1 MNMKASVVDGYPKGN
16 KMKILIE
23 DTDASQVNALRRA
36 IMADVPKMAI
46 SKVMFTLGVNQDN
59 NRGEIFESV
68 NALPDEV
75 IAHRL
80 AMVPIPTQPDE
91 GMAFPDEC
99 ENCTDLAEEDKGC
112 PNCQVLYTLNV
123 QGPSADSDEPYRV
136 VRAGDLTNVSDP
148 LFDISEE
155 MKSIPITYLAQGQFL
170 EFIAFATLGRGRE
183 HAKWSAASAVTFQ
196 QCHEAEL
203 KKPKK
208 ASVLFDLNLTTS
220 DGRPIDAE
228 LFSNKKCADISTVLD
243 IERALH
249 QVGHGTGRDA
259 DFDDAIV
266 LNKVDGNFVF
276 SYETDGSLA
285 PEAVFNLAI
294 EELKARF
301 TNLGEDFGRAFA

>member
-1 MNMKASVVDGYPKGN
+1 MKASIVDGYPQGN
-16 KMKILIE
+16 KIKILIE

-80 AMVPIPTQPDE
+80 AMIPIPTQPDE
-91 GMAFPDEC
+91 GMAFPDAC
-99 ENCTDLAEEDKGC
+99 ENCMDLAEEDKGC
-112 PNCQVLYTLNV
+112 PMCQVLYTLNV
-123 QGPSADSDEPYRV
+123 QGPSADSDEEFRV

-148 LFDISEE
+148 VFDISEE

-170 EFIAFATLGRGRE
+170 EFIAFATLGRGRD

-196 QCHEAEL
+196 PLYEAEL

-208 ASVLFDLNLTTS
+208 ASVLFDLDLKTS
-220 DGRPIDAE
+220 DGRSIDAK
-228 LFSNKKCADISTVLD
+228 LFTNKKCSDVSTVLD
-243 IERALH
+243 LEKALH
-249 QVGHGTGRDA
+249 QVGHGTGRDG
-259 DFDDAIV
+259 DFAEAIV
-266 LNKVDGNFVF
+266 LNKVEGSYVF
-276 SYETDGSLA
+276 SFETDGSLA
-285 PEAVFNLAI
+285 PDAVFNLAI
-294 EELKARF
+294 EELKSRF
-301 TNLGEDFGRAFA
+301 TDLGEDLERAFA

>member
-1 MNMKASVVDGYPKGN
+1 MKASIVDGYPQGN
-16 KMKILIE
+16 KIKILIE

-80 AMVPIPTQPDE
+80 AMIPIPTQPDE
-91 GMAFPDEC
+91 GMAFPDAC
-99 ENCTDLAEEDKGC
+99 ENCMDLAEEDKGC
-112 PNCQVLYTLNV
+112 PMCQVLYTLNV

-148 LFDISEE
+148 VFDISEE
-155 MKSIPITYLAQGQFL
+155 MQPIPITYLAQGQFL
-170 EFIAFATLGRGRE
+170 EFIAFATLGRGRD

-196 QCHEAEL
+196 PLYEAEL

-208 ASVLFDLNLTTS
+208 ASVLFDLGLKTS
-220 DGRPIDAE
+220 DGRSIDAK
-228 LFSNKKCADISTVLD
+228 LFTNKKCSDVSTVLD
-243 IERALH
+243 LEKALH
-249 QVGHGTGRDA
+249 QVGHGTGRDG
-259 DFDDAIV
+259 DFDEAIV
-266 LNKVDGNFVF
+266 LNKVEGSYVF
-276 SYETDGSLA
+276 SFETDGSLA
-285 PEAVFNLAI
+285 PDAVFNLAI
-294 EELKARF
+294 EELKSRF
-301 TNLGEDFGRAFA
+301 TDLGEDLERAFA

>member
-1 MNMKASVVDGYPKGN
+1 MKASIVDGYPQGN
-16 KMKILIE
+16 KIKILIE

-80 AMVPIPTQPDE
+80 AMIPIPTQPDE
-91 GMAFPDEC
+91 GMAFPDAC
-99 ENCTDLAEEDKGC
+99 ENCMDLAEEDKGC
-112 PNCQVLYTLNV
+112 PMCQVLYTLNV

-148 LFDISEE
+148 VFDISEE
-155 MKSIPITYLAQGQFL
+155 MQSIPITYLAQGQFL
-170 EFIAFATLGRGRE
+170 EFIAFATLGRGRD

-196 QCHEAEL
+196 PLYEAEL

-208 ASVLFDLNLTTS
+208 ASVLFDLDLKTS
-220 DGRPIDAE
+220 DGRSIDAK
-228 LFSNKKCADISTVLD
+228 LFTNKKCSDVSTVLD
-243 IERALH
+243 LEKALH
-249 QVGHGTGRDA
+249 QVGHGTGRDG
-259 DFDDAIV
+259 DFDEAIV
-266 LNKVDGNFVF
+266 LNKVEGSYVF
-276 SYETDGSLA
+276 SFETDGSLA
-285 PEAVFNLAI
+285 PDAVFNLAI
-294 EELKARF
+294 EELKSRF
-301 TNLGEDFGRAFA
+301 IDLGEDLERAFA

>member
-1 MNMKASVVDGYPKGN
+1 MKASIVDGYPQGN
-16 KMKILIE
+16 KIKILIE

-80 AMVPIPTQPDE
+80 AMIPIPTQPDE
-91 GMAFPDEC
+91 GMAFPDAC
-99 ENCTDLAEEDKGC
+99 ENCMDLAEEDKGC
-112 PNCQVLYTLNV
+112 PMCQVLYTLNV

-148 LFDISEE
+148 VFDISEE
-155 MKSIPITYLAQGQFL
+155 MQSIPITYLAQGQFL
-170 EFIAFATLGRGRE
+170 EFIAFATLGRGRD

-196 QCHEAEL
+196 PLYEAEL

-208 ASVLFDLNLTTS
+208 ASVLFDLDLKTS
-220 DGRPIDAE
+220 DGRSIDAK
-228 LFSNKKCADISTVLD
+228 LFTNKKCSDVSTVLD
-243 IERALH
+243 IEKALH
-249 QVGHGTGRDA
+249 QVGHGTGRDG
-259 DFDDAIV
+259 DFDEAIV
-266 LNKVDGNFVF
+266 LNKVEGSYVF
-276 SYETDGSLA
+276 SFETDGSLA
-285 PEAVFNLAI
+285 PDAVFNLAI
-294 EELKARF
+294 EELKSRF
-301 TNLGEDFGRAFA
+301 TDLGEDLERAFA

>member
-1 MNMKASVVDGYPKGN
+1 MKASVVEGYPKGN

-23 DTDASQVNALRRA
+23 DADASQVNALRRA

-80 AMVPIPTQPDE
+80 AMVPIPTAIDE

-99 ENCTDLAEEDKGC
+99 ENCMDLAEDDKGC
-112 PNCQVLYTLNV
+112 PSCQVLYTLNV
-123 QGPSADSDEPYRV
+123 QGPSSDSDEPYRV

-148 LFDISEE
+148 AFDISEE
-155 MKSIPITYLAQGQFL
+155 MQSIPITYLARGQFL
-170 EFIAFATLGRGRE
+170 EFIAFATLGRGRD

-196 QCHEAEL
+196 PRYEAEL

-208 ASVLFDLNLTTS
+208 ASVLFDLDLKTS
-220 DGRPIDAE
+220 DGRAIDAK
-228 LFSNKKCADISTVLD
+228 LFSNKKCDDVSTVLD
-243 IERALH
+243 IEKALH

-259 DFDDAIV
+259 DFDEAIV
-266 LNKVDGNFVF
+266 LNKVDGSFVF
-276 SYETDGSLA
+276 SFETDGSLA
-285 PEAVFNLAI
+285 PEAVFNSAI
-294 EELKARF
+294 EELKSRF
-301 TNLGEDFGRAFA
+301 TDLGDDLGRAFA

>member
-1 MNMKASVVDGYPKGN
+1 MKASVVDGYPNGN

-23 DTDASQVNALRRA
+23 DVDASQVNALRRA
-36 IMADVPKMAI
+36 IIADVPKMAI

-59 NRGEIFESV
+59 NRGEIYESV

-99 ENCTDLAEEDKGC
+99 ESCADLAEDDKGC
-112 PNCQVLYTLNV
+112 PMCQVLYTLNV
-123 QGPSADSDEPYRV
+123 QGPSSDSDEPFRV

-148 LFDISEE
+148 AFDISED
-155 MKSIPITYLAQGQFL
+155 MQSIPITYLAQGQFL
-170 EFIAFATLGRGRE
+170 EFIAFATLGRGRD

-196 QCHEAEL
+196 PRYEAEL

-208 ASVLFDLNLTTS
+208 ASILFDLDLKTS
-220 DGRPIDAE
+220 DGRAIDAK
-228 LFSNKKCADISTVLD
+228 LFSNKKCDDVSTVLD
-243 IERALH
+243 LEKALH

-259 DFDDAIV
+259 DFDEAIV
-266 LNKVDGNFVF
+266 LNKIDGSFIF
-276 SYETDGSLA
+276 SYETDGSLS
-285 PEAVFNLAI
+285 PEAVFNSAI
-294 EELKARF
+294 EELKSRF
-301 TNLGEDFGRAFA
+301 TDLGDDLGRAFA

>member
-1 MNMKASVVDGYPKGN
+1 MKASVVDGYPKGN
-16 KMKILIE
+16 RMKILIE
-23 DTDASQVNALRRA
+23 DVDASQVNALRRA

-91 GMAFPDEC
+91 GMVFPDAC
-99 ENCTDLAEEDKGC
+99 ENCMDLAEDDKGC
-112 PNCQVLYTLNV
+112 PMCQVLYTLNV
-123 QGPSADSDEPYRV
+123 QGPSSDSDEPFRV

-148 LFDISEE
+148 VFDISEE
-155 MKSIPITYLAQGQFL
+155 MQSIPITYLAQGQFL
-170 EFIAFATLGRGRE
+170 EFIAFATLGRGRD

-196 QCHEAEL
+196 PLYEAEL

-208 ASVLFDLNLTTS
+208 ASVLFNLDLKTS
-220 DGRPIDAE
+220 DGRPIDAK
-228 LFSNKKCADISTVLD
+228 LFTNKKCTDVSTVLD
-243 IERALH
+243 LEKALH
-249 QVGHGTGRDA
+249 QVGNGTGRDA

-266 LNKVDGNFVF
+266 LNKIEGSFVF

-285 PEAVFNLAI
+285 PEAVFNAAI
-294 EELKARF
+294 EELKTRF
-301 TNLGEDFGRAFA
+301 TNLGEDLGRAFA

>member
-1 MNMKASVVDGYPKGN
+1 MKASIVDGYPQGN
-16 KMKILIE
+16 KIKILIE

-80 AMVPIPTQPDE
+80 AMIPIPTQPDE
-91 GMAFPDEC
+91 GMVFPDVC
-99 ENCTDLAEEDKGC
+99 ESCMDLAEEDKGC
-112 PNCQVLYTLNV
+112 PMCQVLYTLNV

-148 LFDISEE
+148 VFDISEE
-155 MKSIPITYLAQGQFL
+155 MQTIPITYLAQGQFL
-170 EFIAFATLGRGRE
+170 EFIAFATLGRGRD

-196 QCHEAEL
+196 PCYEAEL

-208 ASVLFDLNLTTS
+208 ASVLFDLDLKTS
-220 DGRPIDAE
+220 DGRAIDAK
-228 LFSNKKCADISTVLD
+228 LFTNKKCSDISTVLD
-243 IERALH
+243 LEKALH
-249 QVGHGTGRDA
+249 QVGHGTGRDG
-259 DFDDAIV
+259 DFDEAIV
-266 LNKVDGNFVF
+266 LNKVEGSYVF
-276 SYETDGSLA
+276 SFETDGSLA
-285 PEAVFNLAI
+285 PSAVFNLAI
-294 EELKARF
+294 EELKSRF
-301 TNLGEDFGRAFA
+301 TDLGEDLSRAFA

>member
-1 MNMKASVVDGYPKGN
+1 MKASIVDGYPQGN
-16 KMKILIE
+16 KIKILIE

-80 AMVPIPTQPDE
+80 AMIPIPTQPDE

-99 ENCTDLAEEDKGC
+99 ENCIDLAEEDKGC

-148 LFDISEE
+148 VFDISEE
-155 MKSIPITYLAQGQFL
+155 MQTIPITYLAQGQFL
-170 EFIAFATLGRGRE
+170 EFIAFATLGRGRD

-196 QCHEAEL
+196 PLYEAEL

-208 ASVLFDLNLTTS
+208 ASVLFDLDLKTS
-220 DGRPIDAE
+220 DGRSIDAK
-228 LFSNKKCADISTVLD
+228 LFTNKKCSDVSTVLD
-243 IERALH
+243 LEKALH
-249 QVGHGTGRDA
+249 QVGHGTGRDG
-259 DFDDAIV
+259 DFDEAIV
-266 LNKVDGNFVF
+266 LNKVEGSYVF

-285 PEAVFNLAI
+285 PDAVFNLAI
-294 EELKARF
+294 EELKSRF
-301 TNLGEDFGRAFA
+301 TELGEDLERAFA

>member
-1 MNMKASVVDGYPKGN
+1 MKASVVDGYPKGN
-16 KMKILIE
+16 RMKILIE
-23 DTDASQVNALRRA
+23 DVDASQVNALRRA

-91 GMAFPDEC
+91 GMVFPDAC
-99 ENCTDLAEEDKGC
+99 ENCMDLAEDDKGC
-112 PNCQVLYTLNV
+112 PMCQVLYTLNV
-123 QGPSADSDEPYRV
+123 QGPSSDSDEPFRV

-148 LFDISEE
+148 VFDISEE
-155 MKSIPITYLAQGQFL
+155 MQPIPITYLAQGQFL
-170 EFIAFATLGRGRE
+170 EFIAFATLGRGRD

-196 QCHEAEL
+196 PLYEAEL

-208 ASVLFDLNLTTS
+208 ASVLFNLDLKTS
-220 DGRPIDAE
+220 DGRPIDAK
-228 LFSNKKCADISTVLD
+228 LFTNKKCSDVSTVLD
-243 IERALH
+243 LEKALH
-249 QVGHGTGRDA
+249 QVGNGTGRAA

-266 LNKVDGNFVF
+266 LNKIEGSFVF

-285 PEAVFNLAI
+285 PEAVFNAAI
-294 EELKARF
+294 EELKSRF
-301 TNLGEDFGRAFA
+301 TNLGEDLGRAFA

>member
-1 MNMKASVVDGYPKGN
+1 MKASIVDGYPQGN
-16 KMKILIE
+16 KIKILIE

-80 AMVPIPTQPDE
+80 AMIPIPTQPDE

-99 ENCTDLAEEDKGC
+99 ENCIDLAEEDKGC

-148 LFDISEE
+148 VFDISEE
-155 MKSIPITYLAQGQFL
+155 MQTIPITYLAQGQFL
-170 EFIAFATLGRGRE
+170 EFIAFATLGRGRD

-196 QCHEAEL
+196 PLYEAEL

-208 ASVLFDLNLTTS
+208 ASVLFDLDLKTS
-220 DGRPIDAE
+220 DGRSIDAK
-228 LFSNKKCADISTVLD
+228 LFTNKKCSDVSTVLD
-243 IERALH
+243 LEKALH
-249 QVGHGTGRDA
+249 QVGHGTGRDG
-259 DFDDAIV
+259 DFDEAIV
-266 LNKVDGNFVF
+266 LNKVEGSYVF
-276 SYETDGSLA
+276 SFETDGSLA
-285 PEAVFNLAI
+285 PDAVFNLAI
-294 EELKARF
+294 EELKSRF
-301 TNLGEDFGRAFA
+301 ADLGEDLERAFA

>member
-1 MNMKASVVDGYPKGN
+1 MKASIVDGYPQGN
-16 KMKILIE
+16 KIKILIE

-80 AMVPIPTQPDE
+80 AMIPIPTQPDE
-91 GMAFPDEC
+91 GMAFPDAC
-99 ENCTDLAEEDKGC
+99 ENCMDLAEDDKGC
-112 PNCQVLYTLNV
+112 PMCQVLYTLNV

-148 LFDISEE
+148 VFDISEE
-155 MKSIPITYLAQGQFL
+155 MQTIPITYLAQGQFL
-170 EFIAFATLGRGRE
+170 EFIAFATLGRGRD

-196 QCHEAEL
+196 PLYEAEL

-208 ASVLFDLNLTTS
+208 ASVLFDLDLKTS
-220 DGRPIDAE
+220 DGRSIDAK
-228 LFSNKKCADISTVLD
+228 LFTNKKCSDVSTVLD
-243 IERALH
+243 IEKALH
-249 QVGHGTGRDA
+249 QVGHGTGRDGE
-259 DFDDAIV
+259 FDDAIV
-266 LNKVDGNFVF
+266 LNKVEGSYVF
-276 SYETDGSLA
+276 SFETDGSLA
-285 PEAVFNLAI
+285 PDAVFNLAI
-294 EELKARF
+294 EELKSRF
-301 TNLGEDFGRAFA
+301 TDLGEDLERAFA

>member
-1 MNMKASVVDGYPKGN
+1 MKASIVDGYPQGN
-16 KMKILIE
+16 KIKILIE

-80 AMVPIPTQPDE
+80 AMIPIPTQPDE
-91 GMAFPDEC
+91 GMAFPDAC
-99 ENCTDLAEEDKGC
+99 ENCMDLAEEDKGC
-112 PNCQVLYTLNV
+112 PMCQVLYTLNV

-148 LFDISEE
+148 VFDISEE
-155 MKSIPITYLAQGQFL
+155 MQTIPITYLAQGQFL
-170 EFIAFATLGRGRE
+170 EFIAFATLGRGRD

-196 QCHEAEL
+196 PLYEAEL

-208 ASVLFDLNLTTS
+208 ASVLFDLGLKTS
-220 DGRPIDAE
+220 DGRSIDAK
-228 LFSNKKCADISTVLD
+228 LFTNKKCNDVSTVLD
-243 IERALH
+243 LEKALH
-249 QVGHGTGRDA
+249 QVGHGTGRDG
-259 DFDDAIV
+259 DFDEAIV
-266 LNKVDGNFVF
+266 LNKVEGSYVF
-276 SYETDGSLA
+276 SFETDGSLA
-285 PEAVFNLAI
+285 PDAVFNLAI
-294 EELKARF
+294 EELKSRF
-301 TNLGEDFGRAFA
+301 TDLGEDLERAFA

>member
-1 MNMKASVVDGYPKGN
+1 MKASVVDGYPKGN
-16 KMKILIE
+16 RMKILIE
-23 DTDASQVNALRRA
+23 DVDASQVNALRRA

-91 GMAFPDEC
+91 GMVFPDAC
-99 ENCTDLAEEDKGC
+99 ENCMDLAEDDKGC
-112 PNCQVLYTLNV
+112 PMCQVLYTLNV
-123 QGPSADSDEPYRV
+123 QGPSSDSDEPFRV

-148 LFDISEE
+148 VFDISEE
-155 MKSIPITYLAQGQFL
+155 MQSIPITYLAQGQFL
-170 EFIAFATLGRGRE
+170 EFIAFATLGRGRD

-196 QCHEAEL
+196 PLYEAEL

-208 ASVLFDLNLTTS
+208 ASVLFNLDLKTS
-220 DGRPIDAE
+220 DGRPIDAK
-228 LFSNKKCADISTVLD
+228 LFTNKKCSDVSTVLD
-243 IERALH
+243 LEKALH
-249 QVGHGTGRDA
+249 QVGNGTGRDA

-266 LNKVDGNFVF
+266 LNKIEGSFVF

-285 PEAVFNLAI
+285 PEAVFNAAI
-294 EELKARF
+294 EELKSRF
-301 TNLGEDFGRAFA
+301 TNLGEDLGRAFA

>member
-1 MNMKASVVDGYPKGN
+1 MKASIVDGYPKGN

-23 DTDASQVNALRRA
+23 DVEASQVNALRRA
-36 IMADVPKMAI
+36 IIADVPKMAI

-59 NRGEIFESV
+59 NRGEIYESV

-99 ENCTDLAEEDKGC
+99 ENCMDLAEEDKGC

-123 QGPSADSDEPYRV
+123 QGPSSDSDEPYRI

-148 LFDISEE
+148 VFDISEE
-155 MKSIPITYLAQGQFL
+155 MQSIPITYLAQGQFL
-170 EFIAFATLGRGRE
+170 EFIAFATLGRGRD

-196 QCHEAEL
+196 PLYEAEL

-208 ASVLFDLNLTTS
+208 ASVLFDLDLKTS
-220 DGRPIDAE
+220 DGRAIDAN
-228 LFSNKKCADISTVLD
+228 SSPTRNA
-243 IERALH
+243 
-249 QVGHGTGRDA
+249 
-259 DFDDAIV
+259 AIF
-266 LNKVDGNFVF
+266 LQFLTLRK
-276 SYETDGSLA
+276 L
-285 PEAVFNLAI
+285 
-294 EELKARF
+294 
-301 TNLGEDFGRAFA
+301 

>member
-1 MNMKASVVDGYPKGN
+1 MKASIVDGYPQGN
-16 KMKILIE
+16 KIKILIE

-80 AMVPIPTQPDE
+80 AMIPIPTQPDE
-91 GMAFPDEC
+91 GMAFPDAC
-99 ENCTDLAEEDKGC
+99 ENCMDLAEEDKGC
-112 PNCQVLYTLNV
+112 PMCQVLYTLNV

-148 LFDISEE
+148 VFDISEE
-155 MKSIPITYLAQGQFL
+155 MQSIPITYLAQGQFL
-170 EFIAFATLGRGRE
+170 EFIAFATLGRGRD

-196 QCHEAEL
+196 PLYEAEL

-208 ASVLFDLNLTTS
+208 ASVLFDLDLKTS
-220 DGRPIDAE
+220 DGRSIDAK
-228 LFSNKKCADISTVLD
+228 LFTNKKCSDVSTVLD
-243 IERALH
+243 LEKALH
-249 QVGHGTGRDA
+249 QVGHGTGRDG
-259 DFDDAIV
+259 DFDEAIV
-266 LNKVDGNFVF
+266 LNKVEGSYVF
-276 SYETDGSLA
+276 SFETDGSLA
-285 PEAVFNLAI
+285 PDAVFNLAI
-294 EELKARF
+294 EELKSRF
-301 TNLGEDFGRAFA
+301 TDLGEDLERAFA

>member
-1 MNMKASVVDGYPKGN
+1 MKASIVDGYPKGN

-23 DTDASQVNALRRA
+23 DVEASQVNALRRA
-36 IMADVPKMAI
+36 IIADVPKMAI

-59 NRGEIFESV
+59 NRGEIYESV

-99 ENCTDLAEEDKGC
+99 ENCMDLAEEDKGC

-123 QGPSADSDEPYRV
+123 QGPSSDSDEPYRI

-148 LFDISEE
+148 VFDISEE
-155 MKSIPITYLAQGQFL
+155 MQSIPITYLAQGQFL
-170 EFIAFATLGRGRE
+170 EFIAFATLGRGRD

-196 QCHEAEL
+196 PLYEAEL

-208 ASVLFDLNLTTS
+208 ASVLFDLDLKTS
-220 DGRPIDAE
+220 DGRAIDAK
-228 LFSNKKCADISTVLD
+228 LFTNKKCSDISTVLD
-243 IERALH
+243 LEKALN
-249 QVGHGTGRDA
+249 QVGHGTGRDG

-266 LNKVDGNFVF
+266 LNKIDGSFVF

-285 PEAVFNLAI
+285 PEAVFNIAI
-294 EELKARF
+294 EELKTRF
-301 TNLGEDFGRAFA
+301 SNLGEDLGRAFA

>member
-1 MNMKASVVDGYPKGN
+1 MKASIVDGYPQGN
-16 KMKILIE
+16 KIKILIE

-80 AMVPIPTQPDE
+80 AMIPIPTQPDE
-91 GMAFPDEC
+91 GMAFPDAC
-99 ENCTDLAEEDKGC
+99 ENCMDLAEEDKGC
-112 PNCQVLYTLNV
+112 PMCQVLYTLNV

-148 LFDISEE
+148 VFDISEE
-155 MKSIPITYLAQGQFL
+155 MQTIPITYLAQGQFL
-170 EFIAFATLGRGRE
+170 EFIAFATLGRGRD

-196 QCHEAEL
+196 PLYEAEL

-208 ASVLFDLNLTTS
+208 ASVLFDLDLKTS
-220 DGRPIDAE
+220 DGRSIDAK
-228 LFSNKKCADISTVLD
+228 LFTNKKCSDVSTVLD
-243 IERALH
+243 LEKALH
-249 QVGHGTGRDA
+249 QVGHGTGRDG
-259 DFDDAIV
+259 DFDEAIV
-266 LNKVDGNFVF
+266 LNKVEGSFVF
-276 SYETDGSLA
+276 SFETDGSLA
-285 PEAVFNLAI
+285 PDAVFNLAI
-294 EELKARF
+294 EELKSRF
-301 TNLGEDFGRAFA
+301 TDLGEDLERAFA

>member
-1 MNMKASVVDGYPKGN
+1 MKASIVDGYPQGN
-16 KMKILIE
+16 KIKILIE

-80 AMVPIPTQPDE
+80 AMIPIPTQPDE
-91 GMAFPDEC
+91 GMAFPDAC
-99 ENCTDLAEEDKGC
+99 ENCMDLAEEDKGC
-112 PNCQVLYTLNV
+112 PMCQVLYTLNV
-123 QGPSADSDEPYRV
+123 QGPSTDSDEPYRV

-148 LFDISEE
+148 VFDISEE
-155 MKSIPITYLAQGQFL
+155 MQTIPITYLAQGQFL
-170 EFIAFATLGRGRE
+170 EFIAFATLGRGRD

-196 QCHEAEL
+196 PLYEAEL

-208 ASVLFDLNLTTS
+208 ASVLFDLDLKTS
-220 DGRPIDAE
+220 DGRSIDAK
-228 LFSNKKCADISTVLD
+228 LFTNKKCSDVSTVLD
-243 IERALH
+243 IEKALH
-249 QVGHGTGRDA
+249 QVGHGTGRDG
-259 DFDDAIV
+259 DFDEAIV
-266 LNKVDGNFVF
+266 LNKVEGSYVF
-276 SYETDGSLA
+276 SFDTDGSLA

-294 EELKARF
+294 EELKSRF
-301 TNLGEDFGRAFA
+301 TDLGEDLERAFA

>member
-1 MNMKASVVDGYPKGN
+1 MKASIVDGYPQGN
-16 KMKILIE
+16 KIKILIE

-80 AMVPIPTQPDE
+80 AMIPIPTQPDE
-91 GMAFPDEC
+91 GMAFPDAC
-99 ENCTDLAEEDKGC
+99 ENCMDLAEEDKGC
-112 PNCQVLYTLNV
+112 PMCQVLYTLNV

-148 LFDISEE
+148 VFDISEE
-155 MKSIPITYLAQGQFL
+155 MQTIPITYLAQGQFL
-170 EFIAFATLGRGRE
+170 EFIAFATLGRGRD

-196 QCHEAEL
+196 PLYEAEL

-208 ASVLFDLNLTTS
+208 ASVLFDLDLKTS
-220 DGRPIDAE
+220 DGRSIDAK
-228 LFSNKKCADISTVLD
+228 LFTNKKCSDVSTVLD
-243 IERALH
+243 IEKALH
-249 QVGHGTGRDA
+249 QVGHGTGRDG
-259 DFDDAIV
+259 DFDEAIV
-266 LNKVDGNFVF
+266 LNKVEGSYVF
-276 SYETDGSLA
+276 SFETDGSLA
-285 PEAVFNLAI
+285 PQAVFNLAI
-294 EELKARF
+294 EELKSRF
-301 TNLGEDFGRAFA
+301 TDLGEDLERAFA

>member
-1 MNMKASVVDGYPKGN
+1 MKASIVDGYPQGN
-16 KMKILIE
+16 KIKILIE

-80 AMVPIPTQPDE
+80 AMIPIPTQPDE
-91 GMAFPDEC
+91 GMAFPDAC
-99 ENCTDLAEEDKGC
+99 ENCMDLAEEDKGC
-112 PNCQVLYTLNV
+112 PMCQVLYTLNV

-148 LFDISEE
+148 VFDISEE
-155 MKSIPITYLAQGQFL
+155 MQTIPITYLAQGQFL
-170 EFIAFATLGRGRE
+170 EFIAFATLGRGRD

-196 QCHEAEL
+196 PLYEAEL

-208 ASVLFDLNLTTS
+208 ASVLFDLDLKTS
-220 DGRPIDAE
+220 DGRSIDAK
-228 LFSNKKCADISTVLD
+228 LFTNKKCSDVSTVLD
-243 IERALH
+243 IEKALH
-249 QVGHGTGRDA
+249 QVGHGTGRDG
-259 DFDDAIV
+259 DFDEAIV
-266 LNKVDGNFVF
+266 LNKVEGSYVF
-276 SYETDGSLA
+276 SFETDGSLA
-285 PEAVFNLAI
+285 PDAVFNLAI
-294 EELKARF
+294 EELKSRF
-301 TNLGEDFGRAFA
+301 TDLGEDLERAFA

>member
-1 MNMKASVVDGYPKGN
+1 MKASIVDGYPQGN
-16 KMKILIE
+16 KIKILIE

-80 AMVPIPTQPDE
+80 AMIPIPTQPDE
-91 GMAFPDEC
+91 GMVFPDAC
-99 ENCTDLAEEDKGC
+99 ENCMDLAEEDKGC
-112 PNCQVLYTLNV
+112 PMCQVLYTLNV

-148 LFDISEE
+148 VFDISEE
-155 MKSIPITYLAQGQFL
+155 MQTIPITYLAQGQFL
-170 EFIAFATLGRGRE
+170 EFIAFATLGRGRD

-196 QCHEAEL
+196 PLYEAEL

-208 ASVLFDLNLTTS
+208 ASVLFDLDLKTS
-220 DGRPIDAE
+220 DGRSIDAK
-228 LFSNKKCADISTVLD
+228 LFTNKKCSDVSTVLD
-243 IERALH
+243 IEKALH
-249 QVGHGTGRDA
+249 QVGHGTGRDG
-259 DFDDAIV
+259 DFDEAIV
-266 LNKVDGNFVF
+266 LNKVEGSYVF
-276 SYETDGSLA
+276 SFETDGSLA

-294 EELKARF
+294 EELKSRF
-301 TNLGEDFGRAFA
+301 TDLGEDLERAFA

>member
-1 MNMKASVVDGYPKGN
+1 MKASIVDGYPQGN
-16 KMKILIE
+16 KIKILIE

-80 AMVPIPTQPDE
+80 AMIPIPTQPDE
-91 GMAFPDEC
+91 GMAFPDAC
-99 ENCTDLAEEDKGC
+99 ENCMDLAEEDKGC
-112 PNCQVLYTLNV
+112 PMCQVLYTLNV

-148 LFDISEE
+148 VFDISEE
-155 MKSIPITYLAQGQFL
+155 MQTIPITYLAQGQFL
-170 EFIAFATLGRGRE
+170 EFIAFATLGRGRD

-196 QCHEAEL
+196 PLYEAEL

-208 ASVLFDLNLTTS
+208 ASVLFDLDLKTS
-220 DGRPIDAE
+220 DGRSIDAK
-228 LFSNKKCADISTVLD
+228 LFTNKKCSDVSTVLD
-243 IERALH
+243 LEKALH
-249 QVGHGTGRDA
+249 QVGHGTGRDG
-259 DFDDAIV
+259 DFDEAIV
-266 LNKVDGNFVF
+266 LNKVEGSYVF
-276 SYETDGSLA
+276 SFETDGSLA
-285 PEAVFNLAI
+285 PDAVFNLAI
-294 EELKARF
+294 EELKSRF
-301 TNLGEDFGRAFA
+301 ADLGEDLERAFA

>member
-1 MNMKASVVDGYPKGN
+1 MKASIVDGYPQGN
-16 KMKILIE
+16 KIKILIE

-80 AMVPIPTQPDE
+80 AMIPIPTQPDE

-99 ENCTDLAEEDKGC
+99 ENCIDLAEEDKGC

-123 QGPSADSDEPYRV
+123 QGPSADSDEEFRV

-148 LFDISEE
+148 VFDISEE
-155 MKSIPITYLAQGQFL
+155 MQSIPITYLAQGQFL
-170 EFIAFATLGRGRE
+170 EFIAFATLGRGQD

-196 QCHEAEL
+196 PLYEAEL

-208 ASVLFDLNLTTS
+208 ASVLFDLDLKTS
-220 DGRPIDAE
+220 DGRSIDAK
-228 LFSNKKCADISTVLD
+228 LFTNKKCSDVSTVLD
-243 IERALH
+243 LEKALH
-249 QVGHGTGRDA
+249 QVGHGTGRDG
-259 DFDDAIV
+259 DFDEAIV
-266 LNKVDGNFVF
+266 LNKVEGSYVF
-276 SYETDGSLA
+276 SFETDGSLA
-285 PEAVFNLAI
+285 PDAVFNLAI
-294 EELKARF
+294 EELKSRF
-301 TNLGEDFGRAFA
+301 ADLGEDLERAFA